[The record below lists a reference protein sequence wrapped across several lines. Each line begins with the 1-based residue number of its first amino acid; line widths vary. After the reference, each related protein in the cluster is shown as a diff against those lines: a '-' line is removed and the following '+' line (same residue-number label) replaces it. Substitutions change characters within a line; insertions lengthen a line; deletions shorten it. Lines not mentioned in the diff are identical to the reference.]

1 LSAINP
7 SEKPPQTSWHTS
19 PPKKEGT
26 APEPQNRET
35 KKYTLM
41 ISYYMQIR
49 TDTQVIAD
57 KNDLD
62 VMLGETSLI
71 FSLTA
76 F

>member
-1 LSAINP
+1 MRMNP
-7 SEKPPQTSWHTS
+7 SEKLLPNRWQTSRS
-19 PPKKEGT
+19 QKRG
-26 APEPQNRET
+26 AALDPQNRET

-62 VMLGETSLI
+62 VMLGETSFI

-76 F
+76 L